1 MNRTIIITGASRGIG
16 RAIALQFAKEK
27 DRLILAGHHST
38 DALESLKNEVLS
50 LGAEAAVFTGDLSS
64 APVCEALVNYATE
77 CFGTPDLLVN
87 NAGISHVELFQDS
100 SDENWLSI
108 LHTNLSSVIRMSKAV
123 VRPMLS
129 AHSGRIINI
138 SSVHGLYGA
147 SCETEY
153 SATKGGIISF
163 TKALA
168 KELAPSGIQVNC
180 VAPGAIDTE
189 MNRNLSADEREAL
202 CEEIPCGRFGTPE
215 EVAELVAL
223 LASSPLYLTGAVIP
237 IDGAW
242 N

>member
-16 RAIALQFAKEK
+16 RAIALRFAKEK
-27 DRLILAGHHST
+27 DRLILAGFKNT
-38 DALESLKNEVLS
+38 EALESLKNEVIS
-50 LGAEAAVFTGDLSS
+50 LGADAAVYVGDLSLPTACEELS
-64 APVCEALVNYATE
+64 AFACRT
-77 CFGTPDLLVN
+77 FGAPDLLVN

-100 SDENWLSI
+100 TDENWLSI
-108 LHTNLSSVIRMSKAV
+108 LNTNLSSAVRVTKAV
-123 VRPMLS
+123 VPSMI
-129 AHSGRIINI
+129 AKKSGRIINI

-153 SATKGGIISF
+153 STTKGGLIAF

-189 MNRNLSADEREAL
+189 MNHNLSDDERDAL
-202 CEEIPCGRFGTPE
+202 CEEIPCGRFGAPE

-237 IDGAW
+237 IDGGW